1 MAAPRVRLGDLLV
14 EAQMITRQQLD
25 EVLERQREDRR
36 RLGTL
41 LVESGLVSETQV
53 TQILSQQL
61 SVPWV
66 SLYHIDFS
74 RQLLNL
80 VPSQVVERFCLVP
93 IFVRRVRGLGQTLYV
108 AMDDPTDE
116 TALDQVR
123 QFSGLPVRA
132 MIAPPSD
139 IRAAIRVYY
148 GTTTAGGAEP
158 SDPMAV
164 PTTAEPKRPPPKPPQ
179 PPRKEAPSELDIVV
193 DVESPEAPPAEVRPS
208 ELDAPASEVAAPST
222 KLSASEPPAASEA
235 APATKQPAASEAG
248 ELPDQGETEPPPALP
263 SAPSVNIPPSS
274 HPPDVA
280 TSAIDDAPP
289 LETSSLGQ
297 DDIPTEAPPAV
308 AEATDASG
316 RLPNT
321 GYTGLESTPSSRAPS
336 QPDEPPRSLTPV
348 PESSRV
354 PARDAVMPQPRAGKT
369 PRMVSLT
376 LLDGTTINLPA
387 RSAQSPRSEP
397 EAEVE
402 PPASGEDQLTARDL
416 VAALRAVSH
425 GADATEILGENA
437 RWESMFAALLSL
449 LLKKRLIADWEFVE
463 EYKRV

>member
-1 MAAPRVRLGDLLV
+1 
-14 EAQMITRQQLD
+14 MITRQQLD

-41 LVESGLVSETQV
+41 LVESGLISETQV

-116 TALDQVR
+116 AALEQVR

-179 PPRKEAPSELDIVV
+179 PPRKEAPSELDIEVE
-193 DVESPEAPPAEVRPS
+193 VESPEPPLAQAAVS
-208 ELDAPASEVAAPST
+208 EGSPEVAGPTSEAAPPST
-222 KLSASEPPAASEA
+222 KLSASEPPTPSDASD
-235 APATKQPAASEAG
+235 T
-248 ELPDQGETEPPPALP
+248 PDQGETEPPPAMAG
-263 SAPSVNIPPSS
+263 APSVNIPPSS

-280 TSAIDDAPP
+280 PAAEPEATAEVP
-289 LETSSLGQ
+289 Q
-297 DDIPTEAPPAV
+297 DFLAGGAEDIPTEAPPAV
-308 AEATDASG
+308 SAATPSSPPSSQGADG
-316 RLPNT
+316 
-321 GYTGLESTPSSRAPS
+321 GYTGLEPTPSSRAPS

-354 PARDAVMPQPRAGKT
+354 PARDVVMPQPRTGKT

-387 RSAQSPRSEP
+387 RSAQSPRAEP

-402 PPASGEDQLTARDL
+402 PAEAGEDQLTARDL